1 MYAPTR
7 LTVSGHL
14 QHASSSRRTS
24 YPSTCETPSSAS
36 TTRRGFRNLIGA
48 LPSHRLRRRRHP
60 HSRHARLRNHN
71 SGTDN
76 NDVGEEVSTPT
87 TTTAPAISGYVHKEI
102 SITDGTGMSHT
113 LRSENSFTL
122 RSEKIPYHSHSD
134 PRIHSHSDP
143 RTLRR
148 YLQHAPRYPLHD
160 PRRSTAA
167 GANVPRSRYTLDCT
181 TSSSRRVPGGSVIGL
196 RMIS

>member
-102 SITDGTGMSHT
+102 SITDGTGMSHPLTT
-113 LRSENSFTL
+113 LACHTTRSTTASPRVPTTRSDHDERRSTT
-122 RSEKIPYHSHSD
+122 RSEKIHGGG
-134 PRIHSHSDP
+134 RE
-143 RTLRR
+143 RT
-148 YLQHAPRYPLHD
+148 P
-160 PRRSTAA
+160 
-167 GANVPRSRYTLDCT
+167 
-181 TSSSRRVPGGSVIGL
+181 
-196 RMIS
+196 

>member
-60 HSRHARLRNHN
+60 HTRHARLRNHN

-102 SITDGTGMSHT
+102 SITDGTGMSHPLTT
-113 LRSENSFTL
+113 LACHTSTVPTT
-122 RSEKIPYHSHSD
+122 RSEKIHYTISED
-134 PRIHSHSDP
+134 
-143 RTLRR
+143 
-148 YLQHAPRYPLHD
+148 PLHD
-160 PRRSTAA
+160 PRRSRTIHTPT
-167 GANVPRSRYTLDCT
+167 VPTTRSEKIH
-181 TSSSRRVPGGSVIGL
+181 GGG
-196 RMIS
+196 RERTP